1 MKNIITDSFL
11 HEAYQETD
19 TDLRLRH
26 TKAGCVISYF
36 CMPAGA
42 ALDYYVY
49 NAFLWP
55 FFKIRLLIS
64 FLAFIIFLLLYTSTG
79 RNYIKVFGIIWVLML
94 NLSFCWMI
102 YLTEGS
108 VSPYYAGIS
117 LIILGVA
124 VLLPWSVGETL
135 LVCVVS
141 IGMYLLTC
149 LIHNYTVPGPFNYDI
164 LFNNVYFLILTSLIC
179 TTASHF
185 YSNNRFQDFLL
196 RHELDIRNKKLEELD
211 QLKSQFF
218 ANVSHELRT
227 PLTLILSPIEDL
239 LRRSEKLPGKVHES
253 LLVSHRNALRL
264 IKLINELLDIMRLE
278 EKGFT
283 LSKESINL
291 NVFIPGIVDSVRHL
305 SEVKNLRLVSDVEED
320 SVLVEADPDRMEKV
334 LLNLLSNAVKFTPS
348 GGKII
353 LRIRSKNERALI
365 EVEDDGIGIADE
377 DLPHI
382 FKRFHQV
389 DGATTRNFQGV
400 GIGLALAR
408 DLVEKHEGSLT
419 AKSEPGKGTTFTI
432 DLPLIETAEEIEISK
447 NSELPGDEPFAQVFQ
462 SANRVLEKHSTA
474 DNSMLPAVGSGDFT
488 ILVVDDEPDMLRY
501 LVTTLA
507 EEYRVL
513 QAINGEQAIKLTQ
526 THNPDLL
533 LLDWMLPGRDGLAVC
548 RTLRESKMNDLKII
562 LLTARIDEASKIKAL
577 EEGADDFLTKPFSTI
592 EVRTRIANQLRIAT
606 LQKDQRQR
614 NIELEDTLNQLKNTE
629 SQLVQSEKMNA
640 IGSLAAGLLHE
651 INNPL
656 NYTLTALQVGRESV
670 AEENNDLIETM
681 DDIDE
686 GMKRIRDIVS
696 DLRDFAYPS
705 SISKQQRF
713 ELNGALDT
721 AVRLL
726 SHEFNGLSITREIS
740 DECNIYAS
748 KTQFIQV
755 LVNLLMN
762 SSKAVK
768 ETSKIRKPIIK
779 VTGKRENE
787 NAVISVWDNGNGINP
802 DVLGNIFDPFFTT
815 REVGEGMGLGLSICH
830 TIVKNNGGSIRA
842 ISEEGEWTEI
852 ITEFP
857 PDN

>member
-11 HEAYQETD
+11 HEAYQKTD

-185 YSNNRFQDFLL
+185 YSNNRFQEFLL

-264 IKLINELLDIMRLE
+264 LKLINELLDIMRLE

-562 LLTARIDEASKIKAL
+562 LLTSRIDEASKIKAL